1 MFVIKYEKTKQC
13 HIQKQNASFDLHK
26 GTIKNEHGYV
36 TKMAQSATMEV
47 LWGDFITIKFG

>member
-47 LWGDFITIKFG
+47 L